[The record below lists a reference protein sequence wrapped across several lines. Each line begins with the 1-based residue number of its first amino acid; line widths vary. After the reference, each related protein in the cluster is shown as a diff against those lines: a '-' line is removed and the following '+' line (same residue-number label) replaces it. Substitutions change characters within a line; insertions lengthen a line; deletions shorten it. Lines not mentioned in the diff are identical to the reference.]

1 MIRDIIYNIQDYI
14 NEILVNK
21 LHKPYMCKD
30 LHIFKINRIVTQLQD
45 VTVDD
50 SIDKMNITQR
60 TYVTDIITNKD
71 YVIPSAVLSE
81 EEAEKVNVQYRVYTM
96 SIPL

>member
-1 MIRDIIYNIQDYI
+1 MIKDIIYNIQDYI

-21 LHKPYMCKD
+21 LHKPFIVQD

-50 SIDKMNITQR
+50 SIDNINITQR
-60 TYVTDIITNKD
+60 TYVTNIITNKD
-71 YVIPSAVLSE
+71 YMIQSSVLSE
-81 EEAEKVNVQYRVYTM
+81 EEARKVNVSYSVYTM